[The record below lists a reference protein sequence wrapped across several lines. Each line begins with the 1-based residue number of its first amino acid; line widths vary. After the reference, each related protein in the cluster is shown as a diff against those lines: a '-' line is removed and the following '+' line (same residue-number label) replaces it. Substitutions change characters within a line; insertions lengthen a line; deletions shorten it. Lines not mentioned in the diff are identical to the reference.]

1 MSRSGTARCSGRSWT
16 WPTVTCLIS
25 SPSRC
30 TYFSYTCCQLLT
42 FRSHALPI
50 KECLPQT
57 GERYSESRLVDF
69 AINLIPRSVSDDSLS
84 KWLRSQPNNV
94 RTVNQSLYAPL
105 CRHPTIVSVEV
116 KVNGTEEE
124 ARVQIGIWLSAW
136 HERVSQTGA
145 DEDHR
150 IITLPVIIVL
160 NHYWHLYL
168 AVDKGSHIV
177 RTFRPPAY

>member
-136 HERVSQTGA
+136 HERVSQTSA